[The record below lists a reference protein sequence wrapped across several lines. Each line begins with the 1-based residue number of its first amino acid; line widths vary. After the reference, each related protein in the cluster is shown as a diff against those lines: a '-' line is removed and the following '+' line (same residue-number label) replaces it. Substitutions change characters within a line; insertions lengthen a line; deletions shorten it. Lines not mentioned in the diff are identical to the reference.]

1 MPCDFANL
9 CIAVV
14 TSCAQCVRFFSL
26 KSWLPLVEQMA
37 VFVKY
42 YHTVAV

>member
-1 MPCDFANL
+1 VILLIYALQLLP
-9 CIAVV
+9 AVLSV
-14 TSCAQCVRFFSL
+14 YVFFSL